1 MRYENRIMA
10 QLKADNISKAFSIDG
25 RSLLVLQNISCS
37 IEKGEFLAITGPS
50 GSGKSTLMNILGCL
64 DVPTSGTYLIDGR
77 DTAEMSSDQLAFV
90 RNKHVGFVFQT
101 FNLLSDITALEN
113 VALPQLYAGKSEEEA
128 RKAAQNVLDQ
138 VGLSER
144 MHHHPLQLSGG
155 EQQRVAIAR
164 ALVNKPAIILADE
177 PSGNLDSK
185 TGNLIMDIF
194 TDLNIK
200 EQITVIIVTHNL
212 SLANKTRRIIKLL
225 DGRIIEDKKNTPA

>member
-212 SLANKTRRIIKLL
+212 SLANKTRRIIKLR
-225 DGRIIEDKKNTPA
+225 DGKIIEDKKNTPA

>member
-1 MRYENRIMA
+1 MA
-10 QLKADNISKAFSIDG
+10 QLKADNISKAFTIGG

-64 DVPTSGTYLIDGR
+64 DIPTTGTYLIDGK

-90 RNKHVGFVFQT
+90 RNKHIGFVFQT

-113 VALPQLYAGKSEEEA
+113 VALPQLYAGKPEKKA
-128 RKAAQNVLDQ
+128 RKAAQSVLNQ
-138 VGLSER
+138 VGLGER
-144 MHHHPLQLSGG
+144 MHHYPLQLSGG

-164 ALVNKPAIILADE
+164 ALINKPAIILADE

-194 TDLNIK
+194 IDLNIN
-200 EQITVIIVTHNL
+200 EQITVIIVTHDLN
-212 SLANKTRRIIKLL
+212 LANKTRRIIKLL
-225 DGRIIEDKKNTPA
+225 DGRIIEDKKNTSA